1 MSTKTALWFDS
12 QPQLNSHVAALLKKE
27 YPREDFEEILS
38 EVNFWFTVWSD
49 RGTCDE
55 FIDKDSPPSVSIL
68 KIWVAQKLNHRR
80 YRDGKDALQRELRGT
95 RTQSEI
101 RKRAEGVEN
110 FIHPQTLLSDPNSP
124 TVVEERDEEGQGSYH
139 FVEPAQSP
147 LQLLE
152 EHEKIAFVQDL
163 IRVKRARAAE
173 RYARFCDHLLRGR
186 TKEETALLEGVSE
199 LRVTHIYQR
208 VRNDLKD
215 APLMIAMSLKLLAA
229 LADEPWSTTDE
240 LDDAIGGD
248 VKSALSFLVI
258 RGLVTKKSG
267 NSFAPTNAGLRAIAS
282 GTLI

>member
-1 MSTKTALWFDS
+1 MSTKTARWFDS
-12 QPQLNSHVAALLKKE
+12 QPQLNSHVASLLKKE
-27 YPREDFEEILS
+27 YPLEDFEEILS
-38 EVNFWFTVWSD
+38 EVNFWFAVWAD

-55 FIDKDSPPSVSIL
+55 YILKDAPPSPSIL

-80 YRDGKDALQRELRGT
+80 YRDGKDALQREMRGT

-101 RKRAEGVEN
+101 RKRSEGVEN
-110 FIHPQTLLSDPNSP
+110 FIHPQTLLSDPNAP
-124 TVVEERDEEGQGSYH
+124 AVVEERDEEGNGSYH
-139 FVEPAQSP
+139 FVEGGESP

-186 TKEETALLEGVSE
+186 TKEETAMLEGVSE

-215 APLMIAMSLKLLAA
+215 APLLIAMSLTLLTA
-229 LADEPWSTTDE
+229 LANEPWSTTDE
-240 LDDAIGGD
+240 LDDAVKGD
-248 VKSALSFLVI
+248 VKDALNFLVI

-267 NSFAPTNAGLRAIAS
+267 DSFAPTNAGLRAVAT